1 MKIHT
6 IIWIQ
11 TTIQMNMTTMML
23 VSWKPSRLLHLFAKP
38 LLKVG
43 HTIEVV
49 AEVVVIADEEILPVT
64 NVVAEDIWLEHVRH
78 PLEVLV
84 ADAAHMFSEWQEMSA
99 DIAIK
104 LDIGSKTG
112 QLT

>member
-23 VSWKPSRLLHLFAKP
+23 VSWKPSRLLHLFTKP

-64 NVVAEDIWLEHVRH
+64 NVVAEDIWLEHIH
-78 PLEVLV
+78 HHSEFLV
-84 ADAAHMFSEWQEMSA
+84 VDEAHMFSEWQEMSA
-99 DIAIK
+99 DIATN
-104 LDIGSKTG
+104 LDIGRKIG
-112 QLT
+112 QLI